1 MRHDPGHGDA
11 STGAAKLDDVTA
23 RTIAGARETL
33 LGTRVSRI
41 ISSHPKC
48 LQLLVNGGF
57 EPLAN
62 PIMRKAMAGTV
73 TLRQAFQIR
82 GLDDE
87 AEEKL
92 ITALLELGIA
102 GDGN

>member
-1 MRHDPGHGDA
+1 
-11 STGAAKLDDVTA
+11 
-23 RTIAGARETL
+23 
-33 LGTRVSRI
+33 
-41 ISSHPKC
+41 
-48 LQLLVNGGF
+48 
-57 EPLAN
+57 
-62 PIMRKAMAGTV
+62 MRKAMAGTV